1 MGKKIKIKV
10 DNVHVFNSL
19 MDACKF
25 LKKNNVAGLANAVKC
40 GNKTYDGHSIEQL
53 PCDTK
58 KKRKIDKKHSCP
70 VICENLN
77 VTFKTITE
85 AANYAQVDGWTMSKK
100 MQSSGKFIDKNGNV
114 YVRLKPMRSK
124 NVYADIGAT
133 IQKNVPFTHRRK
145 KNDDKQ
151 EKMIFE
157 QPAQVIVPKVEQPI
171 AANKVDAA
179 RAVLKQKAMNY
190 IQNDKYSIAKDF
202 LDVIAA
208 LGE

>member
-85 AANYAQVDGWTMSKK
+85 AA
-100 MQSSGKFIDKNGNV
+100 
-114 YVRLKPMRSK
+114 
-124 NVYADIGAT
+124 
-133 IQKNVPFTHRRK
+133 K
-145 KNDDKQ
+145 KNDEIAETVRTMFKNLYHEDGGDISDKQ
-151 EKMIFE
+151 K
-157 QPAQVIVPKVEQPI
+157 
-171 AANKVDAA
+171 
-179 RAVLKQKAMNY
+179 R
-190 IQNDKYSIAKDF
+190 IQEFIAKSHE
-202 LDVIAA
+202 LYPKR
-208 LGE
+208 